1 MQTLARGGP
10 QRAGNRRKFVQ
21 EDERLRNEAHSTVV
35 CPIMTW
41 GAENVSMK

>member
-21 EDERLRNEAHSTVV
+21 EDERLRRAHSTVV